1 MTVCALNLTQN
12 GSDLMYEV
20 ICTDEYVDTKI
31 MLNLRFI
38 ALGAEHSMGLLFSV
52 TRIFF
57 FKLVV
62 SNAFSFT

>member
-31 MLNLRFI
+31 MPNLRFI
-38 ALGAEHSMGLLFSV
+38 VLGAEHLM
-52 TRIFF
+52 
-57 FKLVV
+57 FKGVFN
-62 SNAFSFT
+62 SAADRH